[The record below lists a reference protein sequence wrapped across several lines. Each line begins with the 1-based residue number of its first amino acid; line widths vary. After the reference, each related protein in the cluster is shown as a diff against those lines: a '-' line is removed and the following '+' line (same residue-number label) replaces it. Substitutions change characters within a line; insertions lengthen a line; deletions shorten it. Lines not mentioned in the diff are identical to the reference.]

1 MKGFFSGLRAP
12 WRGLRQIWQPG
23 LRHYVLV
30 PLAINAA
37 LFIAAMAWLM
47 ETLDSTLRGWL
58 PEWLAGLLYPVFAF
72 ALGLLTLLLTTQLA
86 NLLAAP
92 FNNRLALRVETLLG
106 DPPATIPERPLWA
119 EVRFTLRSEGR
130 RFLHFLGWALALL
143 VLGFVPV
150 LGLLAPFG
158 WLLLGAWLMT
168 LQYLD
173 YPLGLRG
180 HDFPAQR
187 RLLRR
192 HLGFSIGFGFA
203 AQLLHLLP
211 GPNLL
216 AMPACVTAACVAW
229 RHQEEMTK
237 GERP

>member
-1 MKGFFSGLRAP
+1 MKGFLTGLRAP

-23 LRHYVLV
+23 LRRYVAV

-37 LFIAAMAWLM
+37 LFIAAMAWLLG
-47 ETLDSTLRGWL
+47 TLDAGLREWL
-58 PEWLAGLLYPVFAF
+58 PDWLAGLLYPVFAF
-72 ALGLLTLLLTTQLA
+72 ALGLLTLLLTTQAA

-92 FNNRLALRVETLLG
+92 FNARLAQRVEEQLG
-106 DPPATIPERPLWA
+106 QPPITALERTLWA
-119 EVRFTLRSEGR
+119 EAWFTLRGEAR
-130 RFLHFLGWALALL
+130 RLLYFLGWALALL

-150 LGLLAPFG
+150 LGLLAPLG
-158 WLLLGAWLMT
+158 WLLLGAWLMA

-180 HDFPAQR
+180 HDFLAQR

-192 HLGFSIGFGFA
+192 HLGFSLGFGFG

-216 AMPACVTAACVAW
+216 AIPACVTAACTAW
-229 RHQEEMTK
+229 RGRE
-237 GERP
+237 